1 MRVLFDQA
9 TPVPIRDYLDQHSVG
24 TASQQGWDKLKN
36 GDLLTAAENAG
47 FDVLLTTDK
56 NIRYQQDLTHRKIAI
71 VVLGRQQWPQ
81 LRPYVQPVVEA
92 VNKATLGSYVEVDIP
107 APARPENHRL

>member
-9 TPVPIRDYLDQHSVG
+9 TPLPIRAYLDQHSVS

-47 FDVLLTTDK
+47 FEVFLTTDK
-56 NIRYQQDLTHRKIAI
+56 NIAI
-71 VVLGRQQWPQ
+71 
-81 LRPYVQPVVEA
+81 
-92 VNKATLGSYVEVDIP
+92 NKTSRAEKLQ
-107 APARPENHRL
+107 

>member
-9 TPVPIRDYLDQHSVG
+9 TPVPIRDYLDQHSVS

-47 FDVLLTTDK
+47 FHVLLTTDK
-56 NIRYQQDLTHRKIAI
+56 NIRYQQDLTRRKIAV
-71 VVLGRQQWPQ
+71 VVLGLQQWPQ
-81 LRPYVQPVVEA
+81 LRPHVQLVVAA

-107 APARPENHRL
+107 AV